1 MKSKHK
7 SLAVSQY
14 ILDLV
19 AKSNTPYITPMKL
32 LKLVYIAHGYMLGK
46 HGTPLLT
53 EDVYAFEYGP
63 FVKSVYEAI
72 RHYRS
77 QDIVHVKLTHNIIL
91 NDQEKEV
98 IEDVVN
104 TYAKFDVVLIAAA
117 ILQEDSPWSMARSLS
132 EDNPI
137 ISNDLIKH
145 FYNYILKQKT
155 HSSL

>member
-32 LKLVYIAHGYMLGK
+32 LKLVYIAHGHMLGK
-46 HGTPLLT
+46 HGVPLLT
-53 EDVYAFEYGP
+53 EDVYACEYGP
-63 FVKSVYEAI
+63 LVKSVYRAI
-72 RHYRS
+72 RHYKT

-91 NDQEKEV
+91 NDQEKEMLDEV
-98 IEDVVN
+98 IN
-104 TYAKFDVVLIAAA
+104 TYSKFDAVLLSAAMHK
-117 ILQEDSPWSMARSLS
+117 EDSPWSIARNLS
-132 EDNPI
+132 EDNPV
-137 ISNDLIKH
+137 ISNDLIKY